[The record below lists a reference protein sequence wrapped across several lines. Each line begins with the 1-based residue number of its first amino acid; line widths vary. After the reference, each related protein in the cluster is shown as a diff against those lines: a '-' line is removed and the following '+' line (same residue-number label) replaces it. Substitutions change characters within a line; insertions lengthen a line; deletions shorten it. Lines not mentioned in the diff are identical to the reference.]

1 MPKVDERTLK
11 TNIRSLGILY
21 MFEESD
27 LQHLA
32 EHFVWWMEVK
42 KATEHYN
49 TNRAWQE
56 YILDNVY
63 GGDLVGAANAE
74 PEERRQAWLTWFS
87 VVEKLRAGD
96 YA

>member
-11 TNIRSLGILY
+11 TNIRSLALLY
-21 MFEESD
+21 EFEEAE

-42 KATEHYN
+42 QATTLFN

-63 GGDLVGAANAE
+63 GGDLIGAANAS
-74 PEERRQAWLTWFS
+74 PEERKGAWLMWFN
-87 VVEKLRAGD
+87 VIEKLRTED
-96 YA
+96 YS